1 MSEVQI
7 CFPRLNNFW
16 NDSGV
21 LGIYRCIIGDV
32 HADPQFGDKE
42 FYDHLDAEYPV
53 IVNLEKDGLKI
64 GGEAKDVEAVLERAY
79 GRLVK
84 RYYDVSTQKQRDDK
98 SSWNFYYDSI
108 EDQFATFPKRKAQG
122 IAALIF
128 DKAPRPAGGQI
139 RWKDKNQPGL
149 LPDSY
154 AHIQDR
160 LDGFLEQQKLKA
172 GPPAGML
179 LDEPNRVRPKVK
191 IKVEGGRLKTAPCFL
206 CGQYSSS
213 MEKVNQTVFPFIT
226 GDSGVKSFFNL
237 TREIVQVCWCC
248 AYVGKFVPVNGFFS
262 QAGNRLHTFF
272 PFAPDLLKMNE
283 VYGTLNSIVKWE
295 PNFWRNFESRIGG
308 YFTHPREVAFS
319 FMHRVYE
326 HLAKDRQNADQDNG
340 YSAFMDVVWSDAP
353 LSFALV
359 SAEQK
364 GNTQM
369 PTQVWLFDDVVYMF
383 RLFQQIEKPD
393 EKQGGTWKDIAHSMI
408 DFTAQRN
415 ENRSLERDRLL
426 GSVLRKQ
433 SILRQAEAF
442 AYHINREG
450 RQYFAPLF
458 DFVIHYEGVLRKK
471 GESMETQ
478 AREAAVTLGRRIGSV
493 IAKEGGKKGS
503 LFALRKCRTLPDFL
517 SELNRLQFKWQIAVP
532 PAAYEGQLNQTNFEE
547 FRGFCMLAALNS
559 FNAGTASNDKK
570 GEQ

>member
-7 CFPRLNNFW
+7 CFLRLNNFW

-21 LGIYRCIIGDV
+21 LGIYRCIMGDV
-32 HADPQFGDKE
+32 HADLQRGDNE
-42 FYDHLDAEYPV
+42 SYNHLGEEYSV
-53 IVNLEKDGLKI
+53 TVNLEKDGLKI

-79 GRLVK
+79 GRLIK
-84 RYYDVSTQKQRDDK
+84 RYYDVSTQLQIED
-98 SSWNFYYDSI
+98 SPSWNFYYDS
-108 EDQFATFPKRKAQG
+108 EKDRFVSFPKRKARG
-122 IAALIF
+122 IAALVF
-128 DKAPRPAGGQI
+128 DKAPRPASGQV
-139 RWKDKNQPGL
+139 RWKDKQPGL
-149 LPDSY
+149 LPDSH
-154 AHIQDR
+154 AHMQDR
-160 LDGFLEQQKLKA
+160 LDAFLEQQKLKA

-191 IKVEGGRLKTAPCFL
+191 IKIKDGRLKPAPCFL

-213 MEKVNQTVFPFIT
+213 MEKVNKTIFPFVT
-226 GDSGVKSFFNL
+226 GDSGGLSFFNM
-237 TREIVQVCWCC
+237 TREVSQVCWRC
-248 AYVGKFVPVNGFFS
+248 AYVGKFVPVNGFFNKS
-262 QAGNRLHTFF
+262 GDRLHMFF
-272 PFAPDLLKMNE
+272 PFAPDLLKMNR
-283 VYGTLNSIVKWE
+283 VYGTLNSIVEWE
-295 PNFWRNFESRIGG
+295 PNFWRNFESHIGG
-308 YFTHPREVAFS
+308 YFTHPREVGFS
-319 FMHRVYE
+319 FLHRVYT
-326 HLAKDRQNADQDNG
+326 HLAKDRQDANQDDG
-340 YSAFMDVVWSDAP
+340 YSELMDVVWSDAP

-369 PTQVWLFDDVVYMF
+369 PTQVWLFDDVVYLF
-383 RLFQQIEKPD
+383 RLFQHIEKQD
-393 EKQGGTWKDIAHSMI
+393 ETWKDIAHSMI
-408 DFTAQRN
+408 DFTAQRS

-458 DFVIHYEGVLRKK
+458 DFVIHYEDVLRK
-471 GESMETQ
+471 GESMEAQ

-570 GEQ
+570 GEQQ

>member
-21 LGIYRCIIGDV
+21 LGIYRCIKGDV
-32 HADPQFGDKE
+32 HADIQHGDNE
-42 FYDHLDAEYPV
+42 LYNHLGSEYSV
-53 IVNLEKDGLKI
+53 TVDLERDGLKI
-64 GGEAKDVEAVLERAY
+64 GGEAKDVEAVLEGAY

-84 RYYDVSTQKQRDDK
+84 RYYDVSTQKQRDEK
-98 SSWNFYYDSI
+98 SSWNFYYDSKK
-108 EDQFATFPKRKAQG
+108 DQFATFPKRKAQG

-128 DKAPRPAGGQI
+128 NKAPRPAGGQI

-149 LPDSY
+149 LPDTY
-154 AHIQDR
+154 AHMQDR
-160 LDGFLEQQKLKA
+160 LDGFLEQHNLKP

-191 IKVEGGRLKTAPCFL
+191 VRVKEGTQKPAPCFL
-206 CGQYSSS
+206 CSQYSSS
-213 MEKVNQTVFPFIT
+213 MEKVNQTIFPFIT
-226 GDSGVKSFFNL
+226 GDSGVRSFFNL
-237 TREIVQVCWCC
+237 TREVAQVCWRC

-262 QAGNRLHTFF
+262 QAGNRLHMFL
-272 PFAPDLLKMNE
+272 PFAPDLLKMDE
-283 VYGTLNSIVKWE
+283 VYDTLSSIVDWE
-295 PNFWRNFESRIGG
+295 PNFWRNFESHIGG
-308 YFTHPREVAFS
+308 YFNHPREVGFS
-319 FMHRVYE
+319 FLHRVYT
-326 HLAKDRQNADQDNG
+326 HLARDRKDANQDGG
-340 YSAFMDVVWSDAP
+340 YSELMDVVWSDAP
-353 LSFALV
+353 LSFALI

-369 PTQVWLFDDVVYMF
+369 PTQVWLFDDVVYLF
-383 RLFQQIEKPD
+383 RLFQYV
-393 EKQGGTWKDIAHSMI
+393 EKQKGAWKDIAHSMV

-458 DFVIHYEGVLRKK
+458 DFVINYEDILRKK

-517 SELNRLQFKWQIAVP
+517 SELNRLQFKWKIAVP
-532 PAAYEGQLNQTNFEE
+532 PASYEGQLDQTNFEE

-559 FNAGTASNDKK
+559 FNAGTASIDEK

>member
-1 MSEVQI
+1 MSDVQI

-21 LGIYRCIIGDV
+21 LGIYRCIMGDV
-32 HADPQFGDKE
+32 HADLQRGDNE
-42 FYDHLDAEYPV
+42 SYNHLGEEYSV
-53 IVNLEKDGLKI
+53 TVNLKKDGLKI

-79 GRLVK
+79 GRLIK
-84 RYYDVSTQKQRDDK
+84 RYYDVSTQLQIEDNP
-98 SSWNFYYDSI
+98 SWNFYYDS
-108 EDQFATFPKRKAQG
+108 EKDQFVSFPKRKARG
-122 IAALIF
+122 IAALVF
-128 DKAPRPAGGQI
+128 DKAPRPASGQV
-139 RWKDKNQPGL
+139 RWKDKQPGQ
-149 LPDSY
+149 LPDSH

-160 LDGFLEQQKLKA
+160 LDAFLEQQKLKA

-191 IKVEGGRLKTAPCFL
+191 IKIKDGRLRADPCFL

-213 MEKVNQTVFPFIT
+213 MEKVNQTIFPFVT
-226 GDSGVKSFFNL
+226 GDSGGLSFFNM
-237 TREIVQVCWCC
+237 TREVSQVCWRC

-262 QAGNRLHTFF
+262 KSGDRLHMFF
-272 PFAPDLLKMNE
+272 PFAPDLLKMDQ
-283 VYGTLNSIVKWE
+283 VYGTLNSIVEWE

-326 HLAKDRQNADQDNG
+326 HLALDRQNTDQDAG

-369 PTQVWLFDDVVYMF
+369 PTQVWLFDDVVYLF
-383 RLFQQIEKPD
+383 RLFQHIKKQD
-393 EKQGGTWKDIAHSMI
+393 ETWKDIAHSMI

-458 DFVIHYEGVLRKK
+458 DFVIHYEDVLRKK

-517 SELNRLQFKWQIAVP
+517 SELNRLQFKWKIAVP